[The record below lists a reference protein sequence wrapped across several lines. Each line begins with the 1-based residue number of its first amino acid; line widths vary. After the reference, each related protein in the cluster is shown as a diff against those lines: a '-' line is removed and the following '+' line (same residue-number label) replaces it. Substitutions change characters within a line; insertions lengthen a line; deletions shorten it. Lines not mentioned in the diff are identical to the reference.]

1 MRMIGLGLSLAL
13 RTFFVIQVK
22 LIKYHQ
28 KGTGLG
34 FRGLVTD
41 VLPSRLLQDGT
52 LDNLFKIRLK
62 PGFDT

>member
-1 MRMIGLGLSLAL
+1 MRLLGLCLSLAL
-13 RTFFVIQVK
+13 RTHIVIQVK

-34 FRGLVTD
+34 FWGLVTD